1 MRHLAHTGSYTSVA
15 DDISLYEETLRVAV
29 DLQDLT
35 VPEASLILPFL
46 DHSDDIRRAKEQ
58 FGNIRHLFVVGIGG
72 SSLGIEAVASAFPYS
87 ATAVLTVFDTLSV
100 ARIEHTLSDI
110 ASHNISK
117 DDIAI
122 CIISKSGSTTET
134 ITNAALLLS
143 KLEAHFGESI
153 ASRVAVI
160 TDKDSALDAC
170 AATNGYTRFY
180 IPHAVGGRYSVFSAV
195 GVIPLALLGIDV
207 IMLLSG
213 AKETISQI
221 LDESDEG
228 SEVVLKARAIAFF
241 HEHGITTLDTFVFD
255 SRLYAYALWRRQ
267 LLAESL
273 GKSEDMVGTKGIYGP
288 LPTASHVGDLHSVVQ
303 LYLSGAR
310 GIHTDFV
317 TFETYDDAAL
327 PEHPLLAIIPA
338 LNGRHTLDISRALQN
353 GVLDT
358 YQEQKLSYSEYQLTK
373 LSEYELGAL
382 MATNML
388 ETMYVAKL
396 LHLNAFDQPNV
407 ELYKKNMRE
416 HLAQSGG

>member
-1 MRHLAHTGSYTSVA
+1 MRHLVHTGSYTSVA
-15 DDISLYEETLRVAV
+15 EDISLYEEALRVAV

-46 DHSDDIRRAKEQ
+46 DVSADIQRAKEQ
-58 FGNIRHLFVVGIGG
+58 FGSIKYLFVVGIGG
-72 SSLGIEAVASAFPYS
+72 SSLGIEAVVAAFPYS
-87 ATAVLTVFDTLSV
+87 TTAMLTVFDTLSV
-100 ARIEHTLSDI
+100 ARIEHTLARI
-110 ASHNISK
+110 AAQAIPK
-117 DDIAI
+117 DDIAV

-134 ITNAALLLS
+134 IANASLLLS
-143 KLEAHFGESI
+143 KLEVHFGESL
-153 ASRVAVI
+153 ASRTMVI

-170 AATNGYTRFY
+170 AQTNGYTSFY
-180 IPHAVGGRYSVFSAV
+180 IPHAVGGRFSVFSAV
-195 GVIPLALLGIDV
+195 GVIPLSLLGIDV
-207 IMLLSG
+207 TALLSG
-213 AKETISQI
+213 VKETIDRT
-221 LDESDEG
+221 LKEG
-228 SEVVLKARAIAFF
+228 SDVVLKARAIASF
-241 HEHGITTLDTFVFD
+241 HEHSITTLDTFVFD
-255 SRLYAYALWRRQ
+255 SRLFAYALWRRQ

-273 GKSEDMVGTKGIYGP
+273 GKSEDVVGNKGIYGT
-288 LPTASHVGDLHSVVQ
+288 LPTASHAGDLHSVAQ

-317 TFETYDDAAL
+317 TFETYDDTPL

-338 LNGRHTLDISRALQN
+338 LKGKRTTDVSLALQN

-358 YQEQKLSYSEYQLTK
+358 YREQKLSYSEYQLAK
-373 LSEYELGAL
+373 LSERELGAL

-416 HLAQSGG
+416 HLAQNGN

>member
-1 MRHLAHTGSYTSVA
+1 MRHFVHTGSYTSVA
-15 DDISLYEETLRVAV
+15 DDISLYEESLRVAV

-35 VPEASLILPFL
+35 VPEASLVLPFL
-46 DHSDDIRRAKEQ
+46 DARADIRRAKER
-58 FGNIRHLFVVGIGG
+58 FGNLKHLFVVGIGG

-87 ATAVLTVFDTLSV
+87 TTAALTVFDTLSV
-100 ARIEHTLSDI
+100 ARIAHALSELKQR
-110 ASHNISK
+110 ALSK

-143 KLEAHFGESI
+143 KLEAHYGESL
-153 ASRVAVI
+153 ALRAMVI
-160 TDKDSALDAC
+160 TDKDSALDVC
-170 AATNGYTRFY
+170 AQQNGYAIFY
-180 IPHAVGGRYSVFSAV
+180 IPHAVGGRFSVFSAA
-195 GVIPLALLGIDV
+195 GVIPLSLMGIDV
-207 IMLLSG
+207 SALLSG
-213 AKETISQI
+213 AKETIERI
-221 LDESDEG
+221 LDEGGET
-228 SEVVLKARAIAFF
+228 VLKARAIASF

-255 SRLYAYALWRRQ
+255 SRLFAYALWRRQ

-273 GKSEDMVGTKGIYGP
+273 GKSEDIVGTRGIYGP
-288 LPTASHVGDLHSVVQ
+288 LPTASQVGDLHSVAQ

-317 TFETYDDAAL
+317 TFEIYDDAPL

-338 LNGRHTLDISRALQN
+338 LQGKHTTDISRALQS
-353 GVLDT
+353 GVLET
-358 YQEQKLSYSEYQLTK
+358 YEQQKLSFSEYQLAK
-373 LSEYELGAL
+373 LSLYELGAL

-416 HLAQSGG
+416 HLAQSGS